1 MTPSPR
7 LFARV
12 LALAVCAFGVALP
25 VSAEGPS
32 KLDKVL
38 REARGKA
45 GAQRVIIQTT
55 REGRSA
61 LRKALQQHGDVVHA
75 EHPGLNAITAAIHG
89 DDLAALEANPSVMS
103 VSVDAEVTAF
113 AVKPARQK
121 AASDVL
127 QQSLGLAAVPYTGA
141 GTNVAV
147 VDSGIDASGS
157 LAGRVAGFWDFT
169 RGGVA
174 SAPRDDYG
182 HGTHVAGLIAGYVKG
197 TGSGFSGVAPAARLY
212 GFKVLDK
219 DGRGRAS
226 DVVRALEFIVA
237 NRKSAAPG
245 AIRIDI
251 INLSLGHPIYEPAS
265 TDPLVRAVE
274 QAVRAGIVV
283 ITAAGN
289 FGIAPNGKVG
299 YAGITSPG
307 NAPSA
312 ITVGAIDTRRTE
324 QAGDDR
330 VAAFSSRGPTWF
342 DGFAKPDVVA
352 PGVALTSS
360 APSVASLYSAYPKI
374 VRYSDDA
381 GRKYG
386 ELSGTS
392 MASAVAAGVAALAL
406 EASRVANPGG
416 PALSPNALK
425 AILQYS
431 ALPLRNGSGASLR
444 TLAQGAG
451 SVNARGAVDLAEAI
465 DTSMPAGS
473 AWLRGRPEPV
483 TRVAGLPRR
492 WSQTL
497 IWGAHRIQRT
507 DALLYNSPQW
517 LENIVWGSALGLDDI
532 VWGTAAAVDNV
543 VWGTA
548 SASWAARLAWPG
560 RIVGLRADD
569 NIVWGTFKGLELEN
583 IVWGTWDGDNI
594 VWGTWD
600 GDNIVWGTFKVLDNI
615 VWGTFKALD
624 NIVWGTSGNDNIVW
638 GTTSGGGR

>member
-1 MTPSPR
+1 MTKSPW
-7 LFARV
+7 LPARV
-12 LALAVCAFGVALP
+12 LALALCVFGLALP
-25 VSAEGPS
+25 AFAEGPS

-38 REARGKA
+38 RAARGK
-45 GAQRVIIQTT
+45 GGSQRVIIQTT
-55 REGRSA
+55 REGRNA
-61 LRKALQQHGDVVHA
+61 VKKALQQHGDVVHA
-75 EHPGLNAITAAIHG
+75 EHPGLNALTAAVHG
-89 DDLAALEANPSVMS
+89 DDLAALEANPLVLS

-113 AVKPARQK
+113 GIKKAPQK

-174 SAPRDDYG
+174 SRPWDDYG

-197 TGSGFSGVAPAARLY
+197 TRSGFSGVAPAARLY

-219 DGRGRAS
+219 NGRGRAS

-245 AIRIDI
+245 AIKIDI
-251 INLSLGHPIYEPAS
+251 INLSLGHPIYEPAAS
-265 TDPLVRAVE
+265 DPLVRAVE

-289 FGIAPNGKVG
+289 FGTAPNGKVG

-312 ITVGAIDTRRTE
+312 ITVGALDTRNTV
-324 QAGDDR
+324 QTGDDR
-330 VAAFSSRGPTWF
+330 VADFSSRGPTWF

-360 APSVASLYSAYPKI
+360 SPSTGSLYTAYPQI
-374 VRYSDDA
+374 VRYSDDD
-381 GRKYG
+381 GRKYS

-392 MASAVAAGVAALAL
+392 MASAVAAGVAALVL
-406 EASRVANPGG
+406 EASRGANQGG
-416 PALSPNALK
+416 PGLKPNALK

-431 ALPLRNGSGASLR
+431 ALPLRNASGRSLR
-444 TLAQGAG
+444 ILAQGAG
-451 SVNARGAVDLAEAI
+451 SVNPRGAVDLAEAI
-465 DTSMPAGS
+465 DPSMPAGS
-473 AWLRGRPEPV
+473 GWLRGRLQPV
-483 TRVAGLPRR
+483 TRIAGAPRR

-497 IWGAHRIQRT
+497 IWGAHRIQRS
-507 DALLYNSPQW
+507 DALLYASPQW
-517 LENIVWGSALGLDDI
+517 LDNIVWGTALGLDNI
-532 VWGTAAAVDNV
+532 VWGTAADVDNI

-548 SASWAARLAWPG
+548 SASWASRLAWPG
-560 RIVGLRADD
+560 RVVGLMTDD
-569 NIVWGTFKGLELEN
+569 ENIVWGTFKGLELEN
-583 IVWGTWDGDNI
+583 IVWGTWN
-594 VWGTWD
+594 
-600 GDNIVWGTFKVLDNI
+600 GDNIVWGTFRLLDDI
-615 VWGTFKALD
+615 VWGTFFKGLD

-638 GTTSGGGR
+638 GTTSGGSR